1 MPSISIYGDGIAYGN
16 YPLDDHVSWAR
27 MSPTPC
33 AAIQAA
39 ASGKFT
45 TTDLTKPGIRYESY
59 VTGVAPDGTEAI
71 PGKGVGTTLATALK
85 TDPSAYIAIRAGI
98 NDVPATGIPSTAFIT
113 NVITVVDAIVAKG
126 KTPILIGISG
136 FSTYAMTVWNGWATD
151 DANVAALGAKAQ
163 AYNEILRTIARQKN
177 NLLFVD
183 IKVTASGALACGFS
197 ANTQASTKDG
207 YTPQPAYAATCSA
220 GIARQIKSR
229 YFP

>member
-71 PGKGVGTTLATALK
+71 PGKGVGTKHCQCVERRGGLL
-85 TDPSAYIAIRAGI
+85 D
-98 NDVPATGIPSTAFIT
+98 F
-113 NVITVVDAIVAKG
+113 
-126 KTPILIGISG
+126 
-136 FSTYAMTVWNGWATD
+136 
-151 DANVAALGAKAQ
+151 
-163 AYNEILRTIARQKN
+163 N
-177 NLLFVD
+177 NLE
-183 IKVTASGALACGFS
+183 SRGF
-197 ANTQASTKDG
+197 A
-207 YTPQPAYAATCSA
+207 
-220 GIARQIKSR
+220 
-229 YFP
+229 